1 MLMEIRCEHFN
12 QKCIE
17 FHSGLNVILGDS
29 KASNSIG
36 KTTLLSI
43 IDFIFGGKTYLE
55 HNTGSL
61 EIYGLHSFSFKFVFK
76 NIEYFFIM
84 NTNREKVYKC
94 NSKYEILDQEP
105 LTIDEYLDFLKNEYS
120 FSNISLSF
128 RSIIS
133 ILIRIWGKGND
144 FVDKPLKLHKDS
156 SDKLSVENLVKLF
169 QLYEKIK
176 EINEKL
182 KDKKENKTTYTKAD
196 KYKLINKITKT
207 QYKNN
212 LIELNITEK
221 KIDEVKKNLI
231 NFTKDITQIV
241 NEEILSLNSEKE
253 KILSTLNYYN
263 NKLERLKRNLEQKA
277 YIKSK
282 NLEKLKEFFP
292 SVNLDKIEEIEE
304 FHNGISKILKN
315 ELKKD
320 IKATENS
327 ILEIKEE
334 YEEILIKI
342 EKYYKVDDNSKVVYE
357 KVYELAL
364 KKNKLETENQIY
376 LNNLELIEEIK
387 EVSNLLE
394 EKVKDIYEEI
404 NLKVNKKIYEINKF
418 IYEDRK
424 SPEFK
429 INENSNYTYLS
440 REDRGTGK
448 SYSNLL
454 IFDMVM
460 NELCN
465 IPLLIHDSFLYKN
478 IQNETIEKFIKKY
491 NILNGQSFISIDE
504 IDKYSKSTIQIINKQ
519 KVIELT
525 KTNILFTKN
534 WKLK

>member
-1 MLMEIRCEHFN
+1 
-12 QKCIE
+12 
-17 FHSGLNVILGDS
+17 
-29 KASNSIG
+29 
-36 KTTLLSI
+36 
-43 IDFIFGGKTYLE
+43 
-55 HNTGSL
+55 
-61 EIYGLHSFSFKFVFK
+61 
-76 NIEYFFIM
+76 
-84 NTNREKVYKC
+84 
-94 NSKYEILDQEP
+94 
-105 LTIDEYLDFLKNEYS
+105 
-120 FSNISLSF
+120 
-128 RSIIS
+128 
-133 ILIRIWGKGND
+133 
-144 FVDKPLKLHKDS
+144 
-156 SDKLSVENLVKLF
+156 VENVVKLF

-182 KDKKENKTTYTKAD
+182 KDKKENKATYSKAD
-196 KYKLINKITKT
+196 KYKLIKKITKT

-221 KIDEVKKNLI
+221 KIDEIKKNLI

-241 NEEILSLNSEKE
+241 NEEILSLNSEKD

-263 NKLERLKRNLEQKA
+263 NKLERLKRNLNQKT

-327 ILEIKEE
+327 ILEVKEE
-334 YEEILIKI
+334 YEEILIQI
-342 EKYYKVDDNSKVVYE
+342 EKYYKVDDNSKVIYE

-376 LNNLELIEEIK
+376 LNNLALIEEIK
-387 EVSNLLE
+387 EVSNQLE

-404 NLKVNKKIYEINKF
+404 NLKVNKKIYEINKS

-424 SPEFK
+424 APEFK

-440 REDRGTGK
+440 NEDRGTGK

-454 IFDMVM
+454 IFDIVM
-460 NELCN
+460 SELCN

-478 IQNETIEKFIKKY
+478 IQNETIEKFIEKY

-504 IDKYSKSTIQIINKQ
+504 IDKYSESIFQIIHKQ
-519 KVIELT
+519 KVISLS